1 VNTKQVWRL
10 RGLSLYP
17 EKWDRVLSVD
27 LIRAVAIVLVL
38 LLHAS
43 TESYAQVEL
52 MSPQGV
58 EIWWASNIY
67 DSIARVCIPL
77 FVMLAGALLL
87 QPCKADEPLHKFY
100 RKRWDRLGLPVIFWS
115 IIYFAWAALVD
126 GETLTLQ
133 SVVQGVLTGPYYQ
146 FWFLYLLIGLYLLTP
161 ILRVALKY
169 ASRHILKYTLVV
181 WFMGTAIMPLLTL
194 LGSYYLNANVFVFTG
209 WLGYY
214 ILGAYLTKV
223 EIKRQLL
230 YAGLIGGLLW
240 TIAGSYLVVAT
251 LGERFSQF
259 FYDGFS
265 VNIIVASA
273 SLFLLLL
280 QVSPQRLQTKYPKGN
295 HILSVMSANTL
306 PIFFFHVIVLESLR
320 QGFLGFTL
328 NITSINPFFAIPL
341 STALTLLICLAVI
354 VPLKRIPYVKRLIG

>member
-1 VNTKQVWRL
+1 
-10 RGLSLYP
+10 LYP
-17 EKWDRVLSVD
+17 EKWDRVLPVD

-43 TESYAQVEL
+43 TESYSVDL

-87 QPCKADEPLHKFY
+87 QPSKTDEPLRQFY
-100 RKRWDRLGLPVIFWS
+100 RKRWTRLGLPVIFWS

-126 GETLTLQ
+126 GKALTLQ
-133 SVVQGVLTGPYYQ
+133 YVVQGVLTGPYYQ
-146 FWFLYLLIGLYLLTP
+146 FWFLYLLVGLYLLTP

-169 ASRHILKYTLVV
+169 ASRHVLKYTLVV
-181 WFMGTAIMPLLTL
+181 WFVGTAVMPLLTL
-194 LGSYYLNANVFVFTG
+194 FGSYYLNANVFVFTG

-214 ILGAYLTKV
+214 VLGAYLTQV
-223 EIKRQLL
+223 YVKRRLL
-230 YAGLIGGLLW
+230 YAGLFGGLLW
-240 TIAGSYLVVAT
+240 TIAGSYLIVAT
-251 LGERFSQF
+251 LGERFSHF

-265 VNIIVASA
+265 VNMIVASA

-280 QVSPQRLQTKYPKGN
+280 QVSPQKLQAKFSRGN
-295 HILSVMSANTL
+295 GVLRILSANTL

-320 QGFLGFTL
+320 QGFFGFTL
-328 NITSINPFFAIPL
+328 SITSINPFIAIPL

-354 VPLKRIPYVKRLIG
+354 LPLKRVPYLKKLIG